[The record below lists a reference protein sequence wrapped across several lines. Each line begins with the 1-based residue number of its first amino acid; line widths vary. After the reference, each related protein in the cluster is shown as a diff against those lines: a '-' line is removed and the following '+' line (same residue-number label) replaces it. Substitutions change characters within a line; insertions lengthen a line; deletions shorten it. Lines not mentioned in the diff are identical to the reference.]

1 VPGAVTPRPAR
12 LPPPGRCAPGCLGVR
27 GRAAL
32 DSGVPAAP
40 DVPFRRL
47 AAVIPARDEAAS
59 VGGVVRALVAAGVG
73 RVIVADNGSRDATAD
88 EARRAGAEVVSE
100 PVAGYGRACLAGLA
114 RLADPAH
121 GAPPDAV
128 VFLDADAADDPA
140 DLPAVAG
147 PVLRGEADLVIGS
160 RVLGIRAGRVEPGAL
175 LPQARWGNTLACAL
189 MRWRW
194 GARFTDLGPFRAV
207 GWGALARL
215 GMADEAFGWT
225 VEMQVRALRAG
236 LRCTEVPVAYRRRV
250 GRSKIS
256 GTVVGTVRAGT
267 AILGT
272 IARHALRPATRPEGP
287 P

>member
-1 VPGAVTPRPAR
+1 MTPN
-12 LPPPGRCAPGCLGVR
+12 
-27 GRAAL
+27 AAL
-32 DSGVPAAP
+32 S
-40 DVPFRRL
+40 FRRL

-59 VGGVVRALVAAGVG
+59 VGGVVRALIGAGVG
-73 RVIVADNGSRDATAD
+73 RVAVVDNGSRDATAA
-88 EARRAGAEVVSE
+88 EARRAGAETVAE

-114 RLADPAH
+114 HLAAD
-121 GAPPDAV
+121 PPDAV

-160 RVLGIRAGRVEPGAL
+160 RVLGLRAGRAQRGAL
-175 LPQARWGNTLACAL
+175 LPQARWGNTLACTL

-207 GWGALARL
+207 SWEALARL

-236 LRCTEVPVAYRRRV
+236 LRCAEVPVAYRRRV

-272 IARHALRPATRPEGP
+272 IARHALHRSRP
-287 P
+287 